1 MLENLFKLKENG
13 TNVKT
18 EMMAGLTT
26 FMTMAYI
33 LAVNPTILS
42 ASGMDAGAIF
52 TATAVSAC
60 IGTLLMAAL
69 ANYPFALASGMGL
82 NAFFAYTVV
91 GQMGYSW
98 QVALAAVFVEGI
110 LFFILS
116 LTKVREAIFNCIP
129 FSLKYGVT
137 GGIGLF
143 IAFIGLQNSHIVVDG
158 ATLVSIYPFKA
169 SLANGEFYSTGIS
182 ALLAL
187 IGVIITAVMMIKNVR
202 GAILWGIISTW
213 VLGMLCE
220 VTGLYVPDPSK
231 GAFSVMPDFSNG
243 LYIPSL
249 MPSFMQMDF
258 SAILTFN
265 FITIMLSFMFVD
277 LFDTLGTLIGVASK
291 ANMLDEQGRLP
302 RIRGALLA
310 DSIATSAGAVLG
322 TSTVTTF
329 VESSSGVM
337 AGGRTGLT
345 AVTVAG
351 LFLLSLLFAPI
362 FLAIPAF
369 ATAPALIIVGFLM
382 LGTVLN
388 IDFNDLGEAIPAF
401 IAIIAMPFMYSI
413 SEGIALGV
421 ISYVII
427 NVFSGMAGK
436 KTSAALCISWQHCL
450 F

>member
-1 MLENLFKLKENG
+1 
-13 TNVKT
+13 
-18 EMMAGLTT
+18 MA
-26 FMTMAYI
+26 F
-33 LAVNPTILS
+33 
-42 ASGMDAGAIF
+42 
-52 TATAVSAC
+52 
-60 IGTLLMAAL
+60 
-69 ANYPFALASGMGL
+69 
-82 NAFFAYTVV
+82 
-91 GQMGYSW
+91 
-98 QVALAAVFVEGI
+98 
-110 LFFILS
+110 
-116 LTKVREAIFNCIP
+116 
-129 FSLKYGVT
+129 
-137 GGIGLF
+137 
-143 IAFIGLQNSHIVVDG
+143 
-158 ATLVSIYPFKA
+158 
-169 SLANGEFYSTGIS
+169 
-182 ALLAL
+182 
-187 IGVIITAVMMIKNVR
+187 
-202 GAILWGIISTW
+202 
-213 VLGMLCE
+213 
-220 VTGLYVPDPSK
+220 
-231 GAFSVMPDFSNG
+231 
-243 LYIPSL
+243 
-249 MPSFMQMDF
+249 MDF

-436 KTSAALCISWQHCL
+436 KNISSIMYILAALFIL
-450 F
+450 KYIFV